1 MELKFENEWELK
13 ALHRVI
19 FEAKYN
25 DSPSDLDVQA
35 SPYSKSLADK
45 VFSLIIE
52 LDNGKEAE
60 KWLEWRKL
68 ENHAH
73 RIEGLKKRLLQTDAS
88 NWTHLSDKDKVNYVN
103 NLVSPL
109 VASSELVSEFVA
121 FTNSVHNGN

>member
-1 MELKFENEWELK
+1 MELIFENEWELK
-13 ALHRVI
+13 ALQRVI

-25 DSPSDLDVQA
+25 ESPSDFDVQT
-35 SPYSKSLADK
+35 SPFSKSLADK

-73 RIEGLKKRLLQTDAS
+73 RIEGLKKRISQTHSS
-88 NWTHLSDKDKVNYVN
+88 NWIHLSDKDKVTYIN

-109 VASSELVSEFVA
+109 IASSELTSKLVDFA
-121 FTNSVHNGN
+121 NGVHNGN